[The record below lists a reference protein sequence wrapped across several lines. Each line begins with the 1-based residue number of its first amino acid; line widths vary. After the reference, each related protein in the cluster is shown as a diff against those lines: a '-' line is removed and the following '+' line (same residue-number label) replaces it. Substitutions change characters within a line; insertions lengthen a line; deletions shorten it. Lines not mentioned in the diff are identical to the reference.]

1 MYFLVMEYDKK
12 TSFVPPFSIVS
23 HILLFIRWLVFKI
36 CRKEKGESKLVLIV
50 PKILKFLGCQKKKEF
65 HSERCYLYEIIY

>member
-36 CRKEKGESKLVLIV
+36 CRKEKGESKFVLICSQNIKMFGV
-50 PKILKFLGCQKKKEF
+50 
-65 HSERCYLYEIIY
+65 